1 VSLPDSSFE
10 PPRGV
15 LVPKPRTTIYT
26 VLLGIAALALVIACA
41 VLAMEIWWEYGSVS
55 PPASLRSS

>member
-1 VSLPDSSFE
+1 MSLPESSFE

-26 VLLGIAALALVIACA
+26 VLLGIAVLALAIGCG
-41 VLAMEIWWEYGSVS
+41 VLALEMLQYGFAWN
-55 PPASLRSS
+55 PPANLR

>member
-1 VSLPDSSFE
+1 MSLPESSFE

-26 VLLGIAALALVIACA
+26 VLLGIAALALLIGCA
-41 VLAMEIWWEYGSVS
+41 MLALEFLRYGAIT
-55 PPASLRSS
+55 PPPTLR